1 MKQTLAILALI
12 TIVMGWPVLAASAGP
27 AAGDEPMQAPP
38 GHLSLGDPDRDVD
51 RGEDE
56 VEFEQHGD
64 PHDLGGG
71 FRGSGTPAGAGG
83 GAPIWITPVAQ
94 LIMQLL

>member
-12 TIVMGWPVLAASAGP
+12 IIVMGWPLAASAGP
-27 AAGDEPMQAPP
+27 ASSGDQMHAPSEHP
-38 GHLSLGDPDRDVD
+38 SLGAPGADLD
-51 RGEDE
+51 RGEE
-56 VEFEQHGD
+56 LVELEQHGD

-71 FRGSGTPAGAGG
+71 FRGANTPAGVGG
-83 GAPIWITPVAQ
+83 DLPIWITPVAN

>member
-12 TIVMGWPVLAASAGP
+12 VVVMGWPLAASAGP
-27 AAGDEPMQAPP
+27 VAGDEHVQVPP
-38 GHLSLGDPDRDVD
+38 EHLSLGVPDRDVG

-71 FRGSGTPAGAGG
+71 FRGAGTPAGFDGG
-83 GAPIWITPVAQ
+83 VPIWITPVAH
-94 LIMQLL
+94 LIMQLI